1 MSLELIW
8 NVKIS
13 ADSTFSFLAIESNRK
28 RGMGGISRKGHLR
41 RKESDQSYFFWKEV
55 EVDVKV
61 FNFKILAKIRCLIQ
75 EPCKLSCCGRKNIL
89 VVTIINLLK
98 SVKCRIFK
106 FDKNL
111 WKWLKILNIS
121 PDSALSLWS
130 LWSRRKCWIGRI
142 SRKATF
148 MKIIL
153 DNAFWKVF

>member
-13 ADSTFSFLAIESNRK
+13 ADSTFSFWAIESNRK

-89 VVTIINLLK
+89 VVTILNLLK

-111 WKWLKILNIS
+111 WKWLTILTFPRILRFRSGLYGQDENAES
-121 PDSALSLWS
+121 TEFLGKLPLW
-130 LWSRRKCWIGRI
+130 R
-142 SRKATF
+142 
-148 MKIIL
+148 
-153 DNAFWKVF
+153 

>member
-13 ADSTFSFLAIESNRK
+13 ADSTFSFWAIESNRK

-111 WKWLKILNIS
+111 WKWLKIYTFPRIPRFRSGLYGQDENAE
-121 PDSALSLWS
+121 SAEFLGKLPLW
-130 LWSRRKCWIGRI
+130 R
-142 SRKATF
+142 
-148 MKIIL
+148 
-153 DNAFWKVF
+153 